1 MALSRGRGAG
11 GWPVSLCRRFMTVWR
26 KLESGSEEKEEAAAA
41 VYVHWPYC
49 QRRCTYC
56 NFNKYVKPAVD
67 HDLMQQCLVRE
78 SETLLHLSQIK
89 RISSVYFGGG
99 TPSLAKPATIA
110 KLLETFSKCAQ
121 LPDDTEVTLE
131 VNPTSAGAS
140 KLAEF
145 RSAGVNRFS
154 LGIQTLNDQDL
165 VTLGRDHNSQDSLRT
180 LQEAKELCPGRTSVD
195 VIFGRPG
202 QSTDLWERELEELL
216 VACDDHV
223 SLYQLT
229 LERGTSLFK
238 QVHSGKLD
246 MPTEEQ
252 TAVMYETAR
261 EILKQHGFQ
270 QYEVSNFARNDAV
283 SNHNL
288 MYWRGRQ
295 YIGIGPG
302 AHGRFRPSTEDGA
315 QREARVQ
322 TLEPDVWMM
331 EVKNSGHG
339 TRKRVRLTQLDV
351 LEEALAM
358 GMRMTQGITHEHWK
372 KCCAS
377 WGLQDVF
384 MQSQEIQSLAQQ
396 GLLIMDNRGLRCSWE
411 ALAVLDCL
419 LPVLLNQLHVF
430 ASDRLVNNFETP

>member
-1 MALSRGRGAG
+1 MALSRGRAAG

-26 KLESGSEEKEEAAAA
+26 KLESGSEEEEEKEAAAA

-154 LGIQTLNDQDL
+154 LGIQ
-165 VTLGRDHNSQDSLRT
+165 
-180 LQEAKELCPGRTSVD
+180 
-195 VIFGRPG
+195 
-202 QSTDLWERELEELL
+202 
-216 VACDDHV
+216 
-223 SLYQLT
+223 
-229 LERGTSLFK
+229 
-238 QVHSGKLD
+238 
-246 MPTEEQ
+246 
-252 TAVMYETAR
+252 
-261 EILKQHGFQ
+261 
-270 QYEVSNFARNDAV
+270 DAV

-302 AHGRFRPSTEDGA
+302 AHGRFRPSTEGGA

-351 LEEALAM
+351 
-358 GMRMTQGITHEHWK
+358 
-372 KCCAS
+372 
-377 WGLQDVF
+377 
-384 MQSQEIQSLAQQ
+384 
-396 GLLIMDNRGLRCSWE
+396 
-411 ALAVLDCL
+411 
-419 LPVLLNQLHVF
+419 
-430 ASDRLVNNFETP
+430 

>member
-1 MALSRGRGAG
+1 MAAR
-11 GWPVSLCRRFMTVWR
+11 V
-26 KLESGSEEKEEAAAA
+26 EEAWEEIPSMIAMA
-41 VYVHWPYC
+41 VGAPSLGPAKESLRSQGVKGTPDLEEWPYC

-351 LEEALAM
+351 
-358 GMRMTQGITHEHWK
+358 
-372 KCCAS
+372 
-377 WGLQDVF
+377 
-384 MQSQEIQSLAQQ
+384 
-396 GLLIMDNRGLRCSWE
+396 GLRCSWE